1 MTYCNSFRIHVMI
14 FSAAAMAVVGC
25 TGASTTIK
33 QSKEE
38 EHIRKIPGLVN
49 GYNMAT
55 KKQPASLEDV
65 RDWAVKEGKGTE
77 EDFVSTRD
85 KELYIISTSGMG
97 LMVCEKTG
105 LKGKCYIMAMGA
117 VSEVSA
123 EDAKR
128 MVGDRQLGRGSRG
141 QLKRGGKG

>member
-1 MTYCNSFRIHVMI
+1 MTV
-14 FSAAAMAVVGC
+14 AGC
-25 TGASTTIK
+25 GGSGESPK

-38 EHIRKIPGLVN
+38 EHIRKIPRLVN
-49 GYNMAT
+49 DYTTAT
-55 KKQPASLEDV
+55 KKQPASLEEV
-65 RDWAVKEGKGTE
+65 RDWAVKEGKGKE

-105 LKGKCYIMAMGA
+105 LKGKCYLLAMGG

-128 MVGDRQLGRGSRG
+128 MVGDLQLGPGSKG
-141 QLKRGGKG
+141 PMKKGGKG